1 MFVDIYACMMVRLR
15 ALGASDDAEK
25 CCLLWSVM
33 QSVLC
38 MLAFF
43 TIFWWYGVP
52 LSAVY
57 NMGTQYWMYP
67 DSGRS
72 LSFDCW

>member
-1 MFVDIYACMMVRLR
+1 MPLTPDYVDHPL
-15 ALGASDDAEK
+15 
-25 CCLLWSVM
+25 CL

-38 MLAFF
+38 MIAFF

-57 NMGTQYWMYP
+57 NNGTTYWMFP
-67 DSGRS
+67 DDAPDLKFNCS
-72 LSFDCW
+72 